1 MPGELN
7 KAIEVLLNTENQVKA
22 FVLVKTSFSFVFR
35 MSVNLLYSMINSLQ
49 ITAHLPLNNIVFKAN
64 AETTFKFL
72 ISIVSFDFI
81 ELKDL
86 EMGFTYTDPWSPNF
100 AMLDYE
106 SLNFVENLGS
116 VMILILLLIMWIG
129 FSLVWYLVN
138 PNCKSEWF

>member
-1 MPGELN
+1 M
-7 KAIEVLLNTENQVKA
+7 LLNTETQVKA
-22 FVLVKTSFSFVFR
+22 FVLLKTSFSFIFR

-64 AETTFKFL
+64 AETIFKFL

-86 EMGFTYTDPWSPNF
+86 DMGFTYTDPWSPNF

-116 VMILILLLIMWIG
+116 VMILILLLIIWIG
-129 FSLVWYLVN
+129 FSFTWHLIN
-138 PNCKSEWF
+138 PQCTNEWS